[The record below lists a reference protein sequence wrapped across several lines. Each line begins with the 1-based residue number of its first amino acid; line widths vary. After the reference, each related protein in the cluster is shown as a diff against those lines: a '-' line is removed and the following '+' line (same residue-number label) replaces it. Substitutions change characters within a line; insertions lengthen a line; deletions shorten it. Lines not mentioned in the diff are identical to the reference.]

1 MANKI
6 KNRVNL
12 DKTIAH
18 TASSFTYKD
27 PYQVRGNLV
36 YKTRNKIWS
45 FFAMRNIENEFVDFK
60 GYNIGTQIKEVYGD
74 LSVAYKRGDRVT
86 LNRSLSTSMFSHT
99 DSILKA
105 KSENPFL
112 KQVDGLTL
120 LQARVYAESD
130 HLLPEEQWAQL
141 TLRLQGIDIHGA
153 KQTQYNVFERRLAE
167 KMSYDEWKLSF

>member
-1 MANKI
+1 M
-6 KNRVNL
+6 
-12 DKTIAH
+12 
-18 TASSFTYKD
+18 
-27 PYQVRGNLV
+27 V
-36 YKTRNKIWS
+36 YKVRNNIWT

-60 GYNIGTQIKEVYGD
+60 GYNINAQIKEVYGD

-105 KSENPFL
+105 KTANPFL

-141 TLRLQGIDIHGA
+141 TLRMKGTDINGQS
-153 KQTQYNVFERRLAE
+153 QTQYNVFERRLAD
-167 KMSYDEWKLSF
+167 KMSYDEWRLSFQALEDEFVFLHNKD